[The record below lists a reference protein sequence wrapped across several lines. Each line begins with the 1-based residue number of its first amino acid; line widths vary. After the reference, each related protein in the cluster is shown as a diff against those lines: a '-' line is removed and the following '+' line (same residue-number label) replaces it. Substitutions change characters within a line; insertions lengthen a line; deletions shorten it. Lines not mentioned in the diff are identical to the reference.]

1 MSDENQ
7 SESQSPF
14 TRPGFIAAA
23 IVVALIVVFAI
34 ILVVVNATGGNPK
47 AAPTSTATSTSPGN
61 ISSPG
66 PASGDK
72 SVCGLGG
79 TELSGSVTAPPSAS
93 WKYEGTTAYP
103 ASSTYGPGK
112 TDPAGFR
119 YCFQHSP
126 TGALFMA
133 ANAVSQGSGSESKP
147 WLSYVLAEG
156 PYRSQLLNQGS
167 PSNNAGTRT
176 SVAGFR
182 VLSYDGRTASVDLAV
197 QVATSNGTVTLSSV
211 YSLTWV
217 DGDWKVSTNTAT
229 PIDVAPIPN
238 VAGYTTWGE

>member
-23 IVVALIVVFAI
+23 IVVALIVVCGI
-34 ILVVVNATGGNPK
+34 VLVAVNVTKGDPK
-47 AAPTSTATSTSPGN
+47 AAPTPSVSTSPSI

-66 PASGDK
+66 PVTGDD
-72 SVCGLGG
+72 SACGLGG
-79 TELSGSVTAPPSAS
+79 TELSGSVTAAPATT

-103 ASSTYGPGK
+103 ASATYGPGK

-126 TGALFMA
+126 TGALLMA
-133 ANAVSQGSGSESKP
+133 ANAVSQASGSDSKP
-147 WLSYVLAEG
+147 WLNYVLAEG
-156 PYRSQLLNQGS
+156 PYRSKLLDQGS
-167 PSNNAGTRT
+167 PSSNAGTRT

-182 VLSYDGRTASVDLAV
+182 VLNYDGRTASIDLAV
-197 QVATSNGTVTLSSV
+197 QVATTNGTVTLSSV
-211 YSLTWV
+211 YSLVWTG
-217 DGDWKVSTNTAT
+217 GDWKVSTDTAT
-229 PIDVAPIPN
+229 PIDIASIPN
-238 VAGYTTWGE
+238 VAGYTAWGE